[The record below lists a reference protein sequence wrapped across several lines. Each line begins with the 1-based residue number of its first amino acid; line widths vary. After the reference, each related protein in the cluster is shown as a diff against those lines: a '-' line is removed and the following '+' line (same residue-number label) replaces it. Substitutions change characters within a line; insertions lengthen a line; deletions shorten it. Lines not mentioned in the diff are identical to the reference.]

1 MHCLATKQKCSYD
14 MLTFSIYILVLV
26 GEIKVQALGALASVV
41 EIKVLASVAERQLR
55 SVAVIKAQ
63 VARLRS
69 VLEEGENF
77 SKPETFHNIC
87 FAHTQFYDY
96 IIPND

>member
-1 MHCLATKQKCSYD
+1 

-55 SVAVIKAQ
+55 SV
-63 VARLRS
+63 
-69 VLEEGENF
+69 LEEGENF